1 MLPPLP
7 PWEGMHPLL
16 VHLPIGL
23 LFTAPL
29 PALLGLILPGRRR
42 LFAALTFAVT
52 LLGTAGVMGAVLSGE
67 AAEEWV
73 DRQGLE
79 TPAVHET
86 LEEHEEL
93 AETSR
98 TTFLVLTFLFAG
110 VVIAH
115 GKGKLSGAGAVLAQ
129 MVLVAGT
136 IAGAVLLANTAH
148 QGGQLVHRH
157 GIQAPTAASPYGAG
171 GGAEQDEH

>member
-1 MLPPLP
+1 
-7 PWEGMHPLL
+7 MHPLL

-29 PALLGLILPGRRR
+29 PALLGLFFPGRRA

-52 LLGTAGVMGAVLSGE
+52 LLGTAGVMAAVLSGE
-67 AAEEWV
+67 AAEGWV

-79 TPAVHET
+79 TAAVHDT

-98 TTFLVLTFLFAG
+98 TLFLVLTFLFAG

-115 GKGKLSGAGAVLAQ
+115 GKGKLSGAGGAVAQ
-129 MVLVAGT
+129 LVLVAGT
-136 IAGAVLLANTAH
+136 LAGAVLLANTAH
-148 QGGQLVHRH
+148 HGGQLVHRH
-157 GIQAPTAASPYGAG
+157 GIQAPTAAVSDASG
-171 GGAEQDEH
+171 EEERERHE